1 MKRPGRAKRLIRRPD
16 WAYVRWSSE
25 IIKERTGGMDWK
37 MKVKA
42 RMER

>member
-16 WAYVRWSSE
+16 WAKVSWSSE
-25 IIKERTGGMDWK
+25 MIKGSTGGMDWK